1 MQILKYGNTN
11 TYFIKGKDGSLL
23 IDTDYADTLS
33 GFFKAIKAADIPF
46 RDISYVIATHYH
58 PDHMGIIG
66 DLQRRGVKLVIV
78 DVQQDF
84 VHFSDGIFARDKHLR
99 YTPVDE
105 KNAVRIS
112 CAKSRGFLEDI
123 GISGEIVHTSSHSK
137 DSISVV
143 LDDGDCFVGDLEPIE
158 YLSAYSENPDLQRDW
173 DLLMSYDPKHIYY
186 SHVND
191 KSVAAGEDKRIKEI
205 MPSQVPADSP
215 GQYFADEK

>member
-11 TYFIKGKDGSLL
+11 TYFLKGWNGSLL
-23 IDTDYADTLS
+23 IDTDYAGTMS
-33 GFFKAIKAADIPF
+33 GFFKSIKAADISI

-66 DLQRRGVKLVIV
+66 DLQRQGVKLLIV

-84 VHFSDGIFARDKHLR
+84 VHFSDRIFDRDKHLF

-112 CAKSRGFLEDI
+112 CAESRGFLENI
-123 GISGEIVHTSSHSK
+123 GICGEILHTPSHSK

-143 LDDGDCFVGDLEPIE
+143 LDDGECFVGDLEPID
-158 YLSAYSENPDLQRDW
+158 YLAAYSGNPDLQRDW
-173 DLLMSYDPKHIYY
+173 DLLMSYNPRHIYY
-186 SHVND
+186 AHVND
-191 KSVAAGEDKRIKEI
+191 KELL
-205 MPSQVPADSP
+205 
-215 GQYFADEK
+215 

>member
-11 TYFIKGKDGSLL
+11 TYFLKGKDGSLL
-23 IDTDYADTLS
+23 IDTDYAGTMS
-33 GFFKAIKAADIPF
+33 KFFKSIKAADISI

-66 DLQRRGVKLVIV
+66 DLQRQGVKLVIV

-84 VHFSDGIFARDKHLR
+84 VHFSDRIFAGDKHLI

-112 CAKSRGFLEDI
+112 CAESRGFLENI
-123 GISGEIVHTSSHSK
+123 GICGEILHTPSHSK

-143 LDDGDCFVGDLEPIE
+143 LDDGECFVGDLEPID
-158 YLSAYSENPDLQRDW
+158 YLAAYSGNPDLQRDW
-173 DLLMSYDPKHIYY
+173 DLLMSYNPRHIYY
-186 SHVND
+186 AHVND
-191 KSVAAGEDKRIKEI
+191 KKLL
-205 MPSQVPADSP
+205 
-215 GQYFADEK
+215 

>member
-11 TYFIKGKDGSLL
+11 TYFLKEKDGSLL
-23 IDTDYADTLS
+23 IDTDYAGTMS
-33 GFFKAIKAADIPF
+33 KFFKSIKAADISI

-58 PDHMGIIG
+58 PDHIGIIG

-84 VHFSDGIFARDKHLR
+84 VHFSDRIFARDKHLI

-112 CAKSRGFLEDI
+112 CAESRGFLENI
-123 GISGEIVHTSSHSK
+123 GICGEILHTPSHSK

-143 LDDGDCFVGDLEPIE
+143 LDDGECFVGDLEPID
-158 YLSAYSENPDLQRDW
+158 YLAAYSVNPDLQRDW
-173 DLLMSYDPKHIYY
+173 DLLMSYNPRHIYY
-186 SHVND
+186 AHVND
-191 KSVAAGEDKRIKEI
+191 KKLK
-205 MPSQVPADSP
+205 
-215 GQYFADEK
+215 K